1 MKRKALIAAG
11 LGLLMCLTAH
21 AQVQAQQDWR
31 ALILTAL
38 QSPTGSVDTVL
49 TGPFADQAKKG
60 LKTSEDIR
68 VRVSTVA
75 VLPQPGCKRME
86 VLMYIPDKKFPTTDG
101 GEHEFRTGFQLNVCP
116 DGRPPESSDAK

>member
-1 MKRKALIAAG
+1 MKKNSLIVAG
-11 LGLLMCLTAH
+11 LSLMIWLPAH
-21 AQVQAQQDWR
+21 AEQDWR
-31 ALILTAL
+31 ALILGAL

-49 TGPFADQAKKG
+49 TGPYADQAKKG
-60 LKTSEDIR
+60 LKTNEDIR
-68 VRVSTVA
+68 VRVFTVA
-75 VLPQPGCKRME
+75 SLPQPGCKRME